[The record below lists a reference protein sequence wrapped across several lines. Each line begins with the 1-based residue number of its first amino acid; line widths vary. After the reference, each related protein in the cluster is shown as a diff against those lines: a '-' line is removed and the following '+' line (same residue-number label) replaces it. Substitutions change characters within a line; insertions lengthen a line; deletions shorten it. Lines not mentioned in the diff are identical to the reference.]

1 MKSAKETTVPPEQF
15 YNYGGGEGTHQNDVE
30 MHGIAVSTGVD
41 QDVEDK
47 SDIGNAEP
55 VSNRNCPL

>member
-1 MKSAKETTVPPEQF
+1 MPPDQF
-15 YNYGGGEGTHQNDVE
+15 YNYERDDEGHRTSDVE
-30 MHGIAVSTGVD
+30 LHGIAVTTGVD

-55 VSNRNCPL
+55 VSNRNWPL